1 MIRDISR
8 SPGTSQKPSALEY
21 HPNAQFQFAGIVTSL
36 RMAEVSR
43 TESVVNAEKMQY
55 RLNLEIYIGFRVEKR
70 EAMSE

>member
-1 MIRDISR
+1 
-8 SPGTSQKPSALEY
+8 
-21 HPNAQFQFAGIVTSL
+21 
-36 RMAEVSR
+36 MAEVSR